1 VLPCLLSLYRHV
13 FRELQVSELLYSF
26 LEQIKRPHGKLNLR
40 LLVSIFDDVT
50 GMVQSLECR
59 KHGVCIVKHCES
71 VQFFVR
77 AVGKETY
84 DLNLLLLADALYP
97 GGRLVL
103 CCPVVPRLVMNH
115 LTAHALHVMTSNQWL
130 GLLVEGANVPKTL
143 LGTHVSIQKDSMDT
157 QIVDDLSN

>member
-1 VLPCLLSLYRHV
+1 MLPCLLSLYRHV

-26 LEQIKRPHGKLNLR
+26 LEQSNAPMAN
-40 LLVSIFDDVT
+40 SISVFWSRSST
-50 GMVQSLECR
+50 TLLECR

-84 DLNLLLLADALYP
+84 DLNLLFLADALYP